1 VLRAST
7 KPNRQVPIAS
17 ALGRHRRSRCVGCDT
32 FAPVPEGHAPFAVL
46 NRTANP
52 VVRVVLSSPLHPLLS
67 RSLALIT
74 VTGRRSGRRYTVP
87 VGYCQDGDRVLIRV
101 GWPERKHWWRNL
113 KDAGQVEM
121 CIRGARRTGQASA
134 RGDERTGVT
143 VEVKLHP
150 RPAR

>member
-1 VLRAST
+1 
-7 KPNRQVPIAS
+7 
-17 ALGRHRRSRCVGCDT
+17 VGCDT
-32 FAPVPEGHAPFAVL
+32 FASVPEGHAPFAVL

-87 VGYCQDGDRVLIRV
+87 VGYRQDGDRVLIRV